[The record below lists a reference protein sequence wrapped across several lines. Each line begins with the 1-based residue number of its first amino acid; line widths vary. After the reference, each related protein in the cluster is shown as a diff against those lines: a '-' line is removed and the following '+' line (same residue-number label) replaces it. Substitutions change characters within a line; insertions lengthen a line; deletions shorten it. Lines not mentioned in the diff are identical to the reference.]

1 MVIAAFLKLLVI
13 NLEQM
18 EMSQNVTF
26 VSFGTFYWGSD
37 VNNHV
42 EGYLSITPFWH
53 RF

>member
-26 VSFGTFYWGSD
+26 VSFDTFYWGSD